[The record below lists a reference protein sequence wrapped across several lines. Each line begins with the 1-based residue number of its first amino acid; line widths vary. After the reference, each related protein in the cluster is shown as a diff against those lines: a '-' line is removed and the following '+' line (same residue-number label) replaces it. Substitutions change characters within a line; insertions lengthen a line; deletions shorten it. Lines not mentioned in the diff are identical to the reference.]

1 MAGKGS
7 AAENV
12 CGKAAACK
20 GLNAGVCRISSSSTI
35 KMNMEIHLVY
45 IYIWRYACVYI
56 YTYVCVYIIM
66 YLCMYVRTYVCMY
79 VCIFYLFIVQDSHQK
94 MFDF

>member
-1 MAGKGS
+1 
-7 AAENV
+7 
-12 CGKAAACK
+12 
-20 GLNAGVCRISSSSTI
+20 
-35 KMNMEIHLVY
+35 MEI
-45 IYIWRYACVYI
+45 CVCIYI